1 MTSAL
6 FNHLLHP
13 NTIKKISVSLDRL
26 RPVSERFKQVD
37 YVEIRLRRFIN
48 KNLTLATND
57 PMKWIYAFVN
67 EEIALFDKSE
77 EEPSFIVDMGDGAA
91 VHMDK
96 TSAGLSPAMWSELGN
111 WKQLTLRTIDESRLG
126 AKSYRTC
133 MGARPYE
140 TSNEG
145 LRGTSL
151 INLNRY
157 VPDIKNYDTIA
168 DRWSRDDFFDA

>member
-1 MTSAL
+1 MATTVL
-6 FNHLLHP
+6 FDHLLDP
-13 NTIKKISVSLDRL
+13 NTIKKISISLNRL
-26 RPVSERFKQVD
+26 RPVYDKFKQVD

-48 KNLTLATND
+48 NSTLETND

-96 TSAGLSPAMWSELGN
+96 TAAGLTPAKWSELGN
-111 WKQLTLRTIDESRLG
+111 WKQLTLRTIDDSRLG

-145 LRGTSL
+145 LRGRSL